1 LGRIVL
7 ITGAN
12 ECHRAILDGRL
23 GFTIVQG
30 KAITFGFA
38 AREELKQWDKMHLPN
53 AQKLKRKVAEM
64 EGTTIGVNFD
74 FVD

>member
-1 LGRIVL
+1 LGRIIL
-7 ITGAN
+7 TTGAN
-12 ECHRAILDGRL
+12 ECHRAILDGGLR
-23 GFTIVQG
+23 FTIIQG

-38 AREELKQWDKMHLPN
+38 AREELEQWDKMHLPN
-53 AQKLKRKVAEM
+53 KQNLKRKVAEM

>member
-1 LGRIVL
+1 LGRTVL
-7 ITGAN
+7 TTGAN
-12 ECHRAILDGRL
+12 EYRRAILDGRL

-30 KAITFGFA
+30 RVIMFGFA
-38 AREELKQWDKMHLPN
+38 AREELEQWDKMHLPN
-53 AQKLKRKVAEM
+53 LENLKRKVAEM

>member
-1 LGRIVL
+1 VL
-7 ITGAN
+7 INT
-12 ECHRAILDGRL
+12 RAILDGRL

-30 KAITFGFA
+30 KVITFGFA
-38 AREELKQWDKMHLPN
+38 VQEELEHWGKMHLPN
-53 AQKLKRKVAEM
+53 VETLKQKVAGM